1 MEKNDWRI
9 SKTYFFYFQVIFAL
23 NKTLSQH
30 EMYRR
35 GASWMSVGTDELIYH
50 YNCGDLNEVIF
61 SHDTAR
67 VPNLLNFTLTQED
80 MLAAK
85 QIDDFF
91 RSELIYKRNERI
103 SRRIS
108 DLLDEHHN
116 KTYMFACG
124 AGENI
129 Y

>member
-1 MEKNDWRI
+1 
-9 SKTYFFYFQVIFAL
+9 
-23 NKTLSQH
+23 
-30 EMYRR
+30 
-35 GASWMSVGTDELIYH
+35 MSVGTDELIYH